1 MTPSP
6 RGRRSTER
14 IHREV
19 DMEKQYLVD
28 DLSATESWR
37 IFRIMAEFIEGFEV
51 LGKIPP
57 AVAIFGSARTH
68 PEDPDY
74 QQAERTAAKLAKQ
87 GYAVI
92 TGGGPGIME
101 AANKGASEAGGVS
114 VGLNIDLPFEQK
126 PNDYIGTC
134 LDFRYFFVRKV
145 MFVKYSI
152 AFVIFPGG
160 FGTLDEF
167 FESIELIQTR
177 KIKPFPVI
185 LVGRRYWR
193 GLTSWMEKTLL
204 AQSKIT
210 SQDMNLF
217 STTDDPEE
225 VVRFIRENQPPA

>member
-1 MTPSP
+1 
-6 RGRRSTER
+6 
-14 IHREV
+14 
-19 DMEKQYLVD
+19 MEKQYLVD

-57 AVAIFGSARTH
+57 AVAIFGSARSH
-68 PEDPDY
+68 SEDSDY
-74 QQAERTAAKLAKQ
+74 QKAERTAAKLARQ
-87 GYAVI
+87 GYAVL

-114 VGLNIDLPFEQK
+114 VGLNINLPSEQK
-126 PNDYIGTC
+126 PNDYIGTY

-177 KIKPFPVI
+177 KIKPFPVV

-204 AQSKIT
+204 AQSKIA

-225 VVRFIRENQPPA
+225 VVRFIRENQPPT

>member
-1 MTPSP
+1 
-6 RGRRSTER
+6 
-14 IHREV
+14 
-19 DMEKQYLVD
+19 MEKQYLVD

-114 VGLNIDLPFEQK
+114 VGLNINLPFEQK

-145 MFVKYSI
+145 MFVKYSV

-177 KIKPFPVI
+177 KIKPFPVV

-210 SQDMNLF
+210 SEDMNLF

>member
-1 MTPSP
+1 
-6 RGRRSTER
+6 
-14 IHREV
+14 
-19 DMEKQYLVD
+19 MEKQYLVD

-57 AVAIFGSARTH
+57 AVAIFGSARSH
-68 PEDPDY
+68 SEDSDY
-74 QQAERTAAKLAKQ
+74 QKAERTAAKLARQ
-87 GYAVI
+87 GYAVL

-114 VGLNIDLPFEQK
+114 VGLNINLPSEQK
-126 PNDYIGTC
+126 PNDYIGTY

-145 MFVKYSI
+145 MFVKYSV

-177 KIKPFPVI
+177 KIKPFPVV

-204 AQSKIT
+204 AQSKIA

-225 VVRFIRENQPPA
+225 VVRLIRENQPPT

>member
-1 MTPSP
+1 
-6 RGRRSTER
+6 
-14 IHREV
+14 
-19 DMEKQYLVD
+19 MEKQYLVD
-28 DLSATESWR
+28 DLSTTESWR
-37 IFRIMAEFIEGFEV
+37 IFRIMAELIEGFEE

-57 AVAIFGSARTH
+57 AVAIFGSARSH
-68 PEDPDY
+68 PEDSDY
-74 QQAERTAAKLAKQ
+74 QKAERTAAKLARQ
-87 GYAVI
+87 GYAVL

-114 VGLNIDLPFEQK
+114 VGLNINLPFEQK
-126 PNDYIGTC
+126 PNDYIGTY

-145 MFVKYSI
+145 MFVKYSV

-177 KIKPFPVI
+177 KIKPFPVV

-204 AQSKIT
+204 AQGKI
-210 SQDMNLF
+210 SSRDINLF
-217 STTDDPEE
+217 GTTDDPEE
-225 VVRFIRENQPPA
+225 VVRFIKENQPPA

>member
-1 MTPSP
+1 
-6 RGRRSTER
+6 
-14 IHREV
+14 
-19 DMEKQYLVD
+19 MEKQYLVD

-114 VGLNIDLPFEQK
+114 VGLNINLPFEQK

-177 KIKPFPVI
+177 KIKPFPVV

-210 SQDMNLF
+210 SEDMNLF

>member
-1 MTPSP
+1 
-6 RGRRSTER
+6 
-14 IHREV
+14 
-19 DMEKQYLVD
+19 MEKQYLVD

-57 AVAIFGSARTH
+57 AVAIFGSARSH
-68 PEDPDY
+68 SEDSDY
-74 QQAERTAAKLAKQ
+74 QKAERTAAKLARQ
-87 GYAVI
+87 GYAVL

-114 VGLNIDLPFEQK
+114 VGLNINLPSEQK
-126 PNDYIGTC
+126 PNDYIGTY

-145 MFVKYSI
+145 MFVKYSV

-177 KIKPFPVI
+177 KIKPFPVV

-217 STTDDPEE
+217 GTTDDPEE
-225 VVRFIRENQPPA
+225 VIRFIRENQPPV

>member
-1 MTPSP
+1 
-6 RGRRSTER
+6 
-14 IHREV
+14 
-19 DMEKQYLVD
+19 MEKQYLVD

-74 QQAERTAAKLAKQ
+74 QKAERTAAKLAKQ

-114 VGLNIDLPFEQK
+114 VGLNINLPFEQK

-134 LDFRYFFVRKV
+134 LDFRYFFARKV
-145 MFVKYSI
+145 MFVKYSV

-210 SQDMNLF
+210 PQDMNLF

>member
-1 MTPSP
+1 
-6 RGRRSTER
+6 
-14 IHREV
+14 
-19 DMEKQYLVD
+19 MEKQYLVD

-57 AVAIFGSARTH
+57 AVAIFGSARSH
-68 PEDPDY
+68 SEDSDY
-74 QQAERTAAKLAKQ
+74 QKAERTAAKLARQ
-87 GYAVI
+87 GYAVL

-114 VGLNIDLPFEQK
+114 VGLNINLPSEQK
-126 PNDYIGTC
+126 PNDYIGTY

-145 MFVKYSI
+145 MFVKYSV

-177 KIKPFPVI
+177 KIKPFPVV

-204 AQSKIT
+204 AQSKIA

-225 VVRFIRENQPPA
+225 VVRFIRENQPPT

>member
-1 MTPSP
+1 
-6 RGRRSTER
+6 
-14 IHREV
+14 
-19 DMEKQYLVD
+19 MEKQYLVD

-57 AVAIFGSARTH
+57 AVAIFGSARSH
-68 PEDPDY
+68 SEDSDY
-74 QQAERTAAKLAKQ
+74 QKAERTAAKLARQ
-87 GYAVI
+87 GYAVL

-114 VGLNIDLPFEQK
+114 VGLNINLPSEQK
-126 PNDYIGTC
+126 PNDYIGTY

-177 KIKPFPVI
+177 KIKPFPVV

-204 AQSKIT
+204 AQSKIA